1 MRRHD
6 FETTH
11 DRGMDRGRFLQAM
24 ATGAGAAAGLLAA
37 PMEGGA
43 AAVARRGSL
52 SELFD
57 LTASE
62 AVAALRAG
70 DLRATSYAGALL
82 GRARSLG
89 YLNTIL
95 GQEPHLVLIAA
106 QAADERRARGE
117 ALGPLHGLPVLIK
130 DNINT
135 ADLAT
140 TAGTPALAGN
150 RPRTNAVVV
159 ERLLAAGAI
168 PFGKTNMHELAL
180 GTTSNNLAFGAVAN
194 PYDPTKIPG
203 GSSGGNASAV
213 AARIAPAAIGT
224 DTAGSVRIPAALCGI
239 AALRPTVGR
248 YPRTGSL
255 VTVGDVVP
263 ISFTRD
269 TPGPMA
275 RTVADVALLDAV
287 IAAEEP
293 SLASRRLSGVRLGV
307 DRRNFFENLD
317 PETETVMNEALDR
330 LEDGGAQLVEVELDD
345 LQALNAAVGIPVAAF
360 ELGLALPLYLVEN
373 DTGVTL
379 EELIAAI
386 AGPDVQA
393 LFALV
398 VGPGAIP
405 EAVYLDA
412 VRHQRPRLQIL
423 YRDVFTSYGLDAL
436 VFPTTAL
443 PARPI
448 GQDAT
453 VELNGVQV
461 PTLLAY
467 IRHTDPGSN
476 AGLPGVAVPAG
487 LTRSGL
493 PVGLELDGPAGS
505 DRALL
510 AVGLAVERQL
520 GQLPAPALRGG
531 GT

>member
-1 MRRHD
+1 MGQQNP
-6 FETTH
+6 ETTS
-11 DRGMDRGRFLQAM
+11 DGMDRRCFLQTM
-24 ATGAGAAAGLLAA
+24 AAGGGVAA
-37 PMEGGA
+37 GFVAGLPATALSA
-43 AAVARRGSL
+43 ATSRSGSSDVL
-52 SELFD
+52 E

-70 DLRATSYAGALL
+70 DLNATHYTGLLL
-82 GRARSLG
+82 GRAHSLG
-89 YLNTIL
+89 YLNTVL
-95 GQEPHLVLIAA
+95 AQDPHLVLTAA
-106 QAADERRARGE
+106 HAADERQARGE

-135 ADLAT
+135 AVLPT
-140 TAGTPALAGN
+140 TAGTPALAGH
-150 RPRTNAVVV
+150 RPRRTAVVV
-159 ERLLAAGAI
+159 DRLLTAGAI
-168 PFGKTNMHELAL
+168 PFAKTNMHELAL
-180 GTTSNNLAFGAVAN
+180 GVTSNNLFFGAVGN
-194 PYDPTKIPG
+194 PYDPSKIPG
-203 GSSGGNASAV
+203 GSSGGNAAAV
-213 AARIAPAAIGT
+213 AARIAPAGIGT

-255 VTVGDVVP
+255 VTVIDVVP

-287 IAAEEP
+287 IAGDEP
-293 SLASRRLSGVRLGV
+293 VLRRRELSGVRLGV

-330 LEDGGAQLVEVELDD
+330 LEDGGAELVEVELDG

-360 ELGLALPLYLVEN
+360 ELGLALPRYLAEN

-386 AGPDVQA
+386 SGPDVRA

-405 EAVYLDA
+405 DAVYLDA
-412 VRHQRPRLQIL
+412 VRVQRPMLQIL
-423 YRDVFTSYGLDAL
+423 YRDAFTRYSLDAL
-436 VFPTTAL
+436 VFPTTPL

-453 VELNGVQV
+453 VELNGEQV
-461 PTLLAY
+461 PTLFAY

-476 AGLPGVAVPAG
+476 AGIPGLALPAG

-510 AVGLAVERQL
+510 AVGLAVEQAL
-520 GQLPAPALRGG
+520 GRLPAPALRAGAR
-531 GT
+531 